1 MFMFPGFWSGSP
13 CQLRVEEAKSPLI
26 IELNEDRLLRARLVL
41 AVPGCGAGLHLVG
54 WWCWWRWS

>member
-1 MFMFPGFWSGSP
+1 MFLFAGFWSGSP
-13 CQLRVEEAKSPLI
+13 CQVRVEEVKASLI

-41 AVPGCGAGLHLVG
+41 AVPGCREGLHLVV